1 LSSSN
6 NNDDHAER
14 ERKVTEL
21 YEQYKS
27 TRYIAEALRMS
38 LRNISIILK
47 KHGLSHGIAPIKDNG
62 NNNNKAHNETATQA
76 FELYDKG
83 NGPVQVAIR
92 LSL

>member
-1 LSSSN
+1 MLKGKGKLQSYTN
-6 NNDDHAER
+6 NIRAPITLQR
-14 ERKVTEL
+14 RRT
-21 YEQYKS
+21 
-27 TRYIAEALRMS
+27 S

-47 KHGLSHGIAPIKDNG
+47 KQGLSHGIASIKDNG